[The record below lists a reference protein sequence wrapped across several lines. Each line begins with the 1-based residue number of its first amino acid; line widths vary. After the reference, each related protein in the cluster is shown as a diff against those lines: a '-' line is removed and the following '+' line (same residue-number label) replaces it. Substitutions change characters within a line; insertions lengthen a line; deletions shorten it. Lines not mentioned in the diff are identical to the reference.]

1 MNIYSGDDQSDAGD
15 CADTNG
21 AVHGGVDDPT
31 PVASEQ
37 AERRSA
43 ATVLVELAQATYD
56 LGVTADG
63 EPYAVKPGHH
73 VVRMLRG
80 GKASL
85 RAELSATYFTAH
97 GKAAPQQALAD
108 ALLVVEGTC
117 QATEPVEAHLRVA
130 EHHGAVYVDLG
141 DTEERVVRID
151 GAGWTVLTGG
161 VPVRFRRTKLTGA
174 LPVPVSGGDLSE
186 LWPLVNVAV
195 GDRALVLAWLVAAL
209 LRPTIPHPALGVF
222 GEQGTGKSTASR
234 TLVSLV
240 DPSPVPLRKPPR
252 DADSWVTAAA
262 GSWVVG
268 IDNLSTIPDWLSDSL
283 CRGCTGDGDVRR
295 ALYTDGGLA
304 VFAFRRVILLN
315 GIDVGS
321 LRGDLA
327 ERTMA
332 ISLDRITERRRR
344 TESELDSQWH
354 QLHPRLFGALLDLAA
369 RVKAVSA
376 TLRLESSPRMADFAL
391 VLAAVDEVQG
401 TTGLARYT
409 EQATTTATDSLDSE
423 PFLVALQAFSLPAE
437 FEFTGTGA
445 ELSVAVKPAED
456 NWRAPRGWPSGGR
469 QVTTL
474 LRRNAPALRS
484 AGWMV
489 TDLGKDNKGHATRW
503 LLRRPEMAGIP
514 TSPCSPSSSVQVNAL
529 SGGEVEPDAYL
540 AATSPYLAMLAEP
553 NAVTSTDELASMA
566 SKEYGQSLHDE
577 PASGDCTVCGQLLL
591 LVAPGR
597 DTCAACEKAGAA

>member
-1 MNIYSGDDQSDAGD
+1 MTLPYGGDQPDAGD
-15 CADTNG
+15 WADEAG
-21 AVHGGVDDPT
+21 VVQHGGGPAA
-31 PVASEQ
+31 PEQ

-43 ATVLVELAQATYD
+43 ATVLVELAQATYT

-130 EHHGAVYVDLG
+130 EHHNAVYLDLG

-151 GAGWTVLTGG
+151 GAGWSVLTENI
-161 VPVRFRRTKLTGA
+161 PVRFRRTKLTGA
-174 LPVPVSGGDLSE
+174 LPVPVPGGDLTE
-186 LWPLVNVAV
+186 LWSLVNVAA
-195 GDRALVLAWLVAAL
+195 GDRPLVLAWQVAAL
-209 LRPTIPHPALGVF
+209 LYPNIPHPALGVF

-268 IDNLSTIPDWLSDSL
+268 LDNLSTIPNWLSDSL

-344 TESELDSQWH
+344 TESELDEQWH
-354 QLHPRLFGALLDLAA
+354 RLHPQLFGALLDLAA
-369 RVKAVSA
+369 SVKAASA

-391 VLAAVDEVQG
+391 VLAAVDEVLG
-401 TTGLARYT
+401 TAGLARYA
-409 EQATTTATDSLDSE
+409 EQATTMATDSLDSE
-423 PFLVALQAFSLPAE
+423 PFLVALQTAPPAE
-437 FEFTGTGA
+437 FEGTAA
-445 ELSVAVKPAED
+445 ELLVAVKPAED

-469 QVTTL
+469 QATAL

-489 TDLGKDNKGHATRW
+489 TDLGKDNKAHATRW
-503 LLRRPEMAGIP
+503 LLRRPEIP
-514 TSPCSPSSSVQVNAL
+514 RISTSPCSPSSSVQVNAL

-540 AATSPYLAMLAEP
+540 AATSPNLAELAEP
-553 NAVTSTDELASMA
+553 NAVTSEDELASLA

-577 PASGDCTVCGQLLL
+577 PPAAIDCARCGQNLL
-591 LVAPGR
+591 LVVAGR
-597 DTCAACEKAGAA
+597 DTCAACSKVGAA

>member
-1 MNIYSGDDQSDAGD
+1 MTLPYGDDQPGVDD
-15 CADTNG
+15 WADTDG
-21 AVHGGVDDPT
+21 AVHGGVDDST
-31 PVASEQ
+31 PAAPES

-43 ATVLVELAQATYD
+43 ATVLVELAQATYN

-117 QATEPVEAHLRVA
+117 QATESVEAHLRIA
-130 EHHGAVYVDLG
+130 EHHGAVYLDLG
-141 DTEERVVRID
+141 DTEERVVRLD
-151 GAGWTVLTGG
+151 GAGWSVLTEG
-161 VPVRFRRTKLTGA
+161 VPVRFRRTKLTGG
-174 LPVPVSGGDLSE
+174 LPVPVPGGDLSE

-209 LRPTIPHPALGVF
+209 LCPTIPHPALGVF

-268 IDNLSTIPDWLSDSL
+268 LDNMSTIPDWLSDSL
-283 CRGCTGDGDVRR
+283 CRACTGDGDVRR

-344 TESELDSQWH
+344 TESELDAQWH
-354 QLHPRLFGALLDLAA
+354 QLHPHLFGALLDLAA
-369 RVKAVSA
+369 SVKAVSS

-391 VLAAVDEVQG
+391 VLAAVDKVLG
-401 TTGLARYT
+401 TTGIARYA
-409 EQATTTATDSLDSE
+409 EQATTMATDSLDSE
-423 PFLVALQAFSLPAE
+423 PFLVALQTALPAE
-437 FEFTGTGA
+437 FEGTGA
-445 ELSVAVKPAED
+445 ELLVAVKPAED
-456 NWRAPRGWPSGGR
+456 DWRAPRGWPSGGR

-484 AGWMV
+484 ARWMV
-489 TDLGKDNKGHATRW
+489 TDLGKDNKGHAIRW
-503 LLRRPEMAGIP
+503 LLRRPEITRIS

-540 AATSPYLAMLAEP
+540 AATSPYLAKLAEP
-553 NAVTSTDELASMA
+553 NAVTSTDELASLA
-566 SKEYGQSLHDE
+566 SNEYGQSLHDE